1 MDKAQRRGRAPR
13 ALAESV
19 DRLTRP
25 LFARRGFA
33 GGVVVKD
40 WPLIVGESLAAGTLP
55 ERIVYP
61 DRGRSDG
68 TLHLRVASGG
78 LAAEMQHLEPQLVER
93 INGYFGYRAVVRI
106 RFFQRPLPERR
117 AAAPPAVRPLNR
129 SEEEHLDA
137 SLTRVADGDLRSAL
151 DGLGRAVMGRCDK
164 QGFPQERDLS
174 GSGLGPIVST
184 SSGYGKK

>member
-1 MDKAQRRGRAPR
+1 LDKTSRRGHAPR

-33 GGVVVKD
+33 GSAVVKD
-40 WPLIVGESLAAGTLP
+40 WALIAGEALATGTLP

-68 TLHLRVASGG
+68 TLHLRVANGA

-93 INGYFGYRAVVRI
+93 INGYFGYRAVARI
-106 RFFQRPLPERR
+106 RFFQRPLPERKAKIPSR
-117 AAAPPAVRPLNR
+117 IRPLNKG
-129 SEEEHLDA
+129 EQDKLEVG
-137 SLTRVADGDLRSAL
+137 LTRVADEDLRAALGDL
-151 DGLGRAVMGRCDK
+151 GKAVM
-164 QGFPQERDLS
+164 ERRER
-174 GSGLGPIVST
+174 
-184 SSGYGKK
+184 